1 MKCRICIED
10 GIANENDDRTLDE
23 METHL
28 KEVHHL
34 DKGELEQYGGDFSD
48 DVQAQIDQEKRER
61 TRQRQLDILL
71 ILVGFGLGFYVAYV
85 LGFIW
90 S

>member
-1 MKCRICIED
+1 MKCPICDD
-10 GIANENDDRTLDE
+10 GVDRSIKE

-34 DKGELEQYGGDFSD
+34 DENELEQFGGDFSHL
-48 DVQAQIDQEKRER
+48 VQAQIDLERKER
-61 TRQRQLDILL
+61 TRQIKLDILL